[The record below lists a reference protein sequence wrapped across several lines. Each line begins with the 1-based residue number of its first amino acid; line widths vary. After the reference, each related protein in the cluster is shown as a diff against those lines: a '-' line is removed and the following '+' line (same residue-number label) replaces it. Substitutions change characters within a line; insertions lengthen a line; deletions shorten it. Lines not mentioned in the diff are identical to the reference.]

1 MEPYHGSEVTSFR
14 QLLVV
19 GDHYMLV
26 ESCSAKTT
34 DTVTWVLTQLLIPTY
49 KVPALM
55 TLCQIWADDV
65 KMQIERLA

>member
-1 MEPYHGSEVTSFR
+1 
-14 QLLVV
+14 
-19 GDHYMLV
+19 MLV

-55 TLCQIWADDV
+55 TLCQMWADDV